1 MGTGRLNKILSH
13 LKEQRGFDFSGYRLS
28 MLERRI
34 QKRVYS
40 INSKGLDDYYEYL
53 KNHSEELEHLF
64 DVLTINVSSF
74 FRNCLAFELVSK
86 MIIPEIFSTK
96 IKENFNSLRIWSA
109 GCSFG
114 EEPYSMAILIS
125 ELLEQEESTIQ
136 PTIFATDIDKKALK
150 RASLGSYDVNS
161 ISEVKYGLL
170 NKYFTKDGDNYKI
183 DSQIKN
189 KVQFSF
195 YDLLDKNRL
204 VPPDSIFGGFDI
216 VLCRNVLI
224 YFEPEF
230 QNIIFNKL
238 YKSLNKNGILILGE
252 AEVPI
257 DEFKNKFRR
266 EYKCCKI
273 YRKIG

>member
-252 AEVPI
+252 AEVP
-257 DEFKNKFRR
+257 
-266 EYKCCKI
+266 
-273 YRKIG
+273 

>member
-1 MGTGRLNKILSH
+1 MGTGRLKKILTL
-13 LKEQRGFDFSGYRLS
+13 LKEQRCCDFSGYRMS

-40 INSKGLDDYYEYL
+40 TKNKNLDDYFEYL
-53 KNHSEELEHLF
+53 ELHPNELENLF

-74 FRNCLAFELVSK
+74 FRNSLAFEFISK
-86 MIIPEIFSTK
+86 IIIPELYLDKTK
-96 IKENFNSLRIWSA
+96 EKDNSLRIWSA

-114 EEPYSMAILIS
+114 EEPYSMAILIN
-125 ELLEQEESTIQ
+125 EFLEKEESLIQ
-136 PTIFATDIDKKALK
+136 STIFATDIDKKALK

-161 ISEVKYGLL
+161 ISEVKHGLL
-170 NKYFTKDGDNYKI
+170 NKYFSKGGDNYKI

-195 YDLLDKNRL
+195 YDLLDKNHL

-224 YFEPEF
+224 YFEPEY
-230 QNIIFNKL
+230 QKIIFNKL
-238 YKSLNKNGILILGE
+238 YKSLNKNGTLILGE

-266 EYKCCKI
+266 DNKCCKI
-273 YRKIG
+273 YKKIG